1 MNIYVNNEKLGFQLE
16 GEKSCYD
23 IVIGVQKWAETQN
36 RFLRQILIGE
46 KTFYQAD
53 EALKEIPVSDSMDIH
68 FTVVGPENLALEALN
83 DTMVFFTNL
92 RHLDKEGV
100 VVKSDIPEVI
110 QWCSNVIV
118 KSKIILQLDYNREIN
133 GTTVNAELGKLDAFI
148 EKLKEKKNLP
158 SDALKQFILKGI
170 NLTAWEKILP
180 ALIEEA
186 KLKSSVEK
194 TKKIEPSE
202 ILRKL
207 QADNIEIPEI
217 ITKIEMVATEL
228 HTGGD
233 ATAMQK
239 LNEISVRLAEM
250 IQHLQTCD
258 SLVLPSL
265 GTISLDGT
273 RTIGDELILMTDIFK
288 QIIDAFDNK
297 DIVLICDLLEY
308 ELSPKLGTMSS
319 IIEIVMAK
327 LKESYH

>member
-23 IVIGVQKWAETQN
+23 IVIGIQKWAETQN
-36 RFLRQILIGE
+36 RFLRQIMIGE
-46 KTFYQAD
+46 RTFYQAD

-92 RHLDKEGV
+92 RHLEKEGV
-100 VVKSDIPEVI
+100 AVKTDIPEVI
-110 QWCSNVIV
+110 QWCSNVIA
-118 KSKIILQLDYNREIN
+118 KSKIILQLDYNQEIQ
-133 GTTVNAELGKLDAFI
+133 GTTVNAELGKLDAFV
-148 EKLKEKKNLP
+148 EALKKKKDLP
-158 SDALKQFILKGI
+158 SADLKKFVLSGVNIS
-170 NLTAWEKILP
+170 AWEKILP
-180 ALIEEA
+180 SLINEA
-186 KLKSSVEK
+186 KLKSTKEK
-194 TKKIEPSE
+194 QKNIEPGE
-202 ILRKL
+202 LLRKL
-207 QADNIEIPEI
+207 QADNIEIPEL
-217 ITKIEMVATEL
+217 ITKIERVATEL

-233 ATAMQK
+233 ASAMQK

-250 IQHLQTCD
+250 IQHLQMCD
-258 SLVLPSL
+258 PLVHPSL
-265 GTISLDGT
+265 GTLIIDGD
-273 RTIGDELILMTDIFK
+273 RTVGDELILMTDIFK

-319 IIEIVMAK
+319 IIEIVMGK